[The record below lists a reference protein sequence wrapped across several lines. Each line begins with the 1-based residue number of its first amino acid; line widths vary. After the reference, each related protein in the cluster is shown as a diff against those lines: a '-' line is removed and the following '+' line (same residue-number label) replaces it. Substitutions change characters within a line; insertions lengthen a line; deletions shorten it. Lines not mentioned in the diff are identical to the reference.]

1 MAENTASNSQHDHEQ
16 QFAIQRIYVKDLSFE
31 SPGSPA
37 IFHDADWKPEM
48 NLDINTQS
56 SVISQDLHEVV
67 LTLTVTVKSADK
79 VAFIVEV
86 KQAGLFTVINFAGEQ
101 LHHTL
106 GSFCPNVLYPYARE
120 VVSDTVNRGGFPQL
134 ILAPVNFEALYAQH
148 LQSQE
153 GKSVAEKE
161 TIN

>member
-1 MAENTASNSQHDHEQ
+1 MAEKKGKTKQTDEQ

-31 SPGSPA
+31 SPISPN
-37 IFHDADWKPEM
+37 IFSSNEWKPEM

-56 SVISQDLHEVV
+56 AVIEGDTHEVI
-67 LTLTVTVKSADK
+67 LTLTVTVKSEDK

-86 KQAGLFTVINFAGEQ
+86 KEAGLFTISHFEDEQ

-106 GSFCPNVLYPYARE
+106 GSFCPSVLYPYARE
-120 VVSDTVNRGGFPQL
+120 VVSDIVNRGGFPQL

-148 LQSQE
+148 LKQQAD
-153 GKSVAEKE
+153 GGAAAA
-161 TIN
+161 N